1 MREFF
6 DATLPQGGPTFES
19 GSGLT
24 TYYSIVAAPK
34 ELKLW
39 LNVREFQDWTQI
51 DLKPF
56 FE

>member
-1 MREFF
+1 M
-6 DATLPQGGPTFES
+6 DINYLGQITWQSAT
-19 GSGLT
+19 
-24 TYYSIVAAPK
+24 K

-51 DLKPF
+51 DLKPL